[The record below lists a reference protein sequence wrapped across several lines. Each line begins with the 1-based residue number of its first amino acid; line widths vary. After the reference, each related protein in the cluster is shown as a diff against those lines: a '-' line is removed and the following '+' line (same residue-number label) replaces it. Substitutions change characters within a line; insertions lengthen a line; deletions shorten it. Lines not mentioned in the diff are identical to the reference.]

1 MDEQDEKRPHGE
13 ITEAVIGCAFEVI
26 RELGAGFLESVYEKA
41 LLLALRQKGLSA
53 IAQHPVKVSFRGEN
67 VGEFYA
73 DMLVEQKV
81 IIELKAVK
89 TLAPEHQAQL
99 INYLQASGI
108 EVGLLIN
115 FGNPKLEI
123 KRCFRNKV
131 NNQTAPQVLWFYP
144 ENPVHPVN

>member
-1 MDEQDEKRPHGE
+1 MDGQDLQDKGMLHAD
-13 ITEAVIGCAFEVI
+13 ITETVIACAFEVI
-26 RELGAGFLESVYEKA
+26 KELGTGFLESVYEKA

-53 IAQHPVKVSFRGEN
+53 VAQYPLKVLFREEN
-67 VGEFYA
+67 VGEFFA
-73 DMLVEQKV
+73 DLLVEQKV
-81 IIELKAVK
+81 IVELKVVK

-123 KRCFRNKV
+123 KRCFRSK
-131 NNQTAPQVLWFYP
+131 TM
-144 ENPVHPVN
+144 